1 MPNKT
6 ANILIEKSFKI
17 YDNYYVYDKKNQTEF
32 INSSS
37 WIHQGLYN
45 YDKVFYINRE
55 TEVIIN
61 CPNHGDFYVKPKRHY
76 RGVGCNKC

>member
-1 MPNKT
+1 M
-6 ANILIEKSFKI
+6 FKI
-17 YDNYYVYDKKNQTEF
+17 VVAHDLNRGIGKN
-32 INSSS
+32 N
-37 WIHQGLYN
+37 GLPWH
-45 YDKVFYINRE
+45 INRE